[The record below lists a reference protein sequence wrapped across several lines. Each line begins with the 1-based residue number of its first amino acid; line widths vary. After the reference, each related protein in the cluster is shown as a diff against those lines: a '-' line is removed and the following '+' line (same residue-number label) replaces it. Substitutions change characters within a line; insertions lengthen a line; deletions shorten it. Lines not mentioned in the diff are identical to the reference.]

1 MSPLRVSKDLVPIAT
16 FKAKASEMVRRLRRR
31 KRPFVITLNG
41 RAAAVVLSPEEFDR
55 MVGEGR
61 FVDAV
66 REGLED
72 SKAGRVIPDDK
83 LDLDGSSA
91 RR

>member
-1 MSPLRVSKDLVPIAT
+1 MSPLRVSEDLISIAT
-16 FKAKASEMVRRLRRR
+16 FKANASQMVRQLRRR

-41 RAAAVVLSPEEFDR
+41 RAAAVVMSPKDFDR
-55 MVGEGR
+55 IVGEGR
-61 FVDAV
+61 FADAV

-72 SKAGRVIPDDK
+72 SEAGRVIPDDK

>member
-1 MSPLRVSKDLVPIAT
+1 MSPLRVSEDLVSIAT
-16 FKAKASEMVRRLRRR
+16 FKANASQMVRQLRRR

-41 RAAAVVLSPEEFDR
+41 RAAAVVMSPKDFDR

-61 FVDAV
+61 FADAV

-72 SKAGRVIPDDK
+72 SEAGRVIPDDK

>member
-1 MSPLRVSKDLVPIAT
+1 MSPLRVSEDLVSIAT
-16 FKAKASEMVRRLRRR
+16 FKANASQMVRQLRRR

-41 RAAAVVLSPEEFDR
+41 RAAAVVLSPKDFDR
-55 MVGEGR
+55 IVGEGR
-61 FVDAV
+61 FADAV

-72 SKAGRVIPDDK
+72 SEAGRVIPDDK

>member
-1 MSPLRVSKDLVPIAT
+1 MSPLRVSEDLISIAT
-16 FKAKASEMVRRLRRR
+16 FKANASQMVRQLRRR

-41 RAAAVVLSPEEFDR
+41 RAAAVVMSPKDFDR

-61 FVDAV
+61 FADAV

-72 SKAGRVIPDDK
+72 SEAGRVIPDDK

>member
-1 MSPLRVSKDLVPIAT
+1 MSPLRVSEDLVSIAT
-16 FKAKASEMVRRLRRR
+16 FKANASQMVRQLRRR

-41 RAAAVVLSPEEFDR
+41 RAAAVVLSPKDFDR
-55 MVGEGR
+55 IVGEGR
-61 FVDAV
+61 FADAV

-72 SKAGRVIPDDK
+72 SEAGRVIPDDK
-83 LDLDGSSA
+83 LDLDGSTA

>member
-1 MSPLRVSKDLVPIAT
+1 MGAMRVSKDLVPIAR
-16 FKAKASEMVRRLRRR
+16 FKAKASELVRQLRRR

-55 MVGEGR
+55 LAEDAR

-72 SKAGRVIPDDK
+72 SKAGRVIPDDELK
-83 LDLDGSSA
+83 LDDA
-91 RR
+91 PDRE

>member
-1 MSPLRVSKDLVPIAT
+1 MSPLKVSKDLVPIAT
-16 FKAKASEMVRRLRRR
+16 FKAKASELVRQLRRR

-41 RAAAVVLSPEEFDR
+41 RAAAVVLSPEDFDR
-55 MVGEGR
+55 MVGETR

-66 REGLED
+66 REKLDD
-72 SKAGRVIPDDK
+72 SQAGRVIPDDK
-83 LDLDGSSA
+83 LDLDGATA